1 MTIVNQRPPTHMGGR
16 AVEHWSVAIEK
27 RLAPFVEQYGEGS
40 DELWAEKLK
49 IEAEFG
55 MMLFKRPIV
64 RCEAALR
71 VADDRSHKKGELFK
85 LTVRTRCLF
94 RAQDGFIVPP
104 AFHGLIAEG
113 IFVRAER
120 QMPAEVS
127 EAPLGS
133 FERQPLDSG
142 WKMDTLGTHDIMTFY
157 LRAHEDVANVNFI
170 VRGLAMPLDVYDE
183 KKFWRVT
190 KPVGVHDATDT
201 SYTEL
206 VIP

>member
-1 MTIVNQRPPTHMGGR
+1 MGFIDQKG
-16 AVEHWSVAIEK
+16 IEA
-27 RLAPFVEQYGEGS
+27 RLAPLKEQFGENS

-49 IEAEFG
+49 VEAEYG

-71 VADDRSHKKGELFK
+71 VVDDRSHKKGELFK
-85 LTVRTRCLF
+85 LTARVRCAF

-113 IFVRAER
+113 VFVRAER
-120 QMPAEVS
+120 QMPAEVR

-133 FERQPLDSG
+133 FERQPLSGG
-142 WKMDTLGTHDIMTFY
+142 WKMDTLGTNDIMTFY

-170 VRGLAMPLDVYDE
+170 VKGLAMPRDVYDE
-183 KKFWRVT
+183 KKFWCVT
-190 KPVGVHDATDT
+190 EPVGMYDATDT
-201 SYTEL
+201 SYTATL
-206 VIP
+206 IP